1 MSVEQAAG
9 SRRRT
14 GLGIG
19 LALGSAA
26 AFGTSGTFG
35 TVLIDAGWSPTAV
48 VLMRV
53 SVAAL
58 ILAVPAAFALRGHW
72 RDLRRSSPTVL
83 IYGTFAVAGAQVCYF
98 QAIQRLSVGVA
109 LLLEYMGVIVVVGW
123 MWLRHGRRPRRLTVA
138 GSLLSVLGLVL
149 VLDLWGGVHLDP
161 IGVLWGLGAAFGLAA
176 YFVMSARVDDA
187 MPPVAMA
194 ASGLAVGGVIL
205 GVLGVTGVM
214 PLVATFGSVTL
225 GGVSVSWVVPMLG
238 LAVVAAAFA
247 YVIGIFA
254 ARELGATLASFVGL
268 TEVVFAV
275 LFAWLF
281 LDQLP
286 RPIQLIGG
294 ALIVAGVALVRID
307 ELGRDRQESRQLAE
321 IAG

>member
-1 MSVEQAAG
+1 MSVQQAVE
-9 SRRRT
+9 SEPRT

-26 AFGTSGTFG
+26 AFGTSGTFA
-35 TVLIDAGWSPTAV
+35 TVLIDDGWSPTAV
-48 VLMRV
+48 VLVRV
-53 SVAAL
+53 AVAAL
-58 ILAVPAAFALRGHW
+58 ILAGPAAFALRGHW
-72 RDLRRSSPTVL
+72 RDLRRSTPSVL
-83 IYGTFAVAGAQVCYF
+83 LYGTFAVAGAQVCYF

-123 MWLRHGRRPRRLTVA
+123 MWVRHGKRPRRLTVG
-138 GSLLSVLGLVL
+138 GSLLAVLGLAL
-149 VLDLWGGVHLDP
+149 VLDLWGGVTLDP
-161 IGVLWGLGAAFGLAA
+161 IGVLWGLGAALGLAA
-176 YFVMSARVDDA
+176 YFVMSSKVDDA

-194 ASGLAVGGVIL
+194 ASGLAVGAVIL
-205 GVLGVTGVM
+205 GLLGLTGVM
-214 PLVATFGSVTL
+214 PLAATFGSVTL
-225 GGVSVSWVVPMLG
+225 GGMTVSWLVPILG
-238 LAVVAAAFA
+238 LSVVAAAFA

-281 LDQLP
+281 VDELP
-286 RPIQLIGG
+286 RPVQLVGG
-294 ALIVAGVALVRID
+294 ALIVAGVALVRLD
-307 ELGRDRQESRQLAE
+307 ELGRDRGSRAQLAE

>member
-1 MSVEQAAG
+1 MGAEQTVKG
-9 SRRRT
+9 GRRV
-14 GLGIG
+14 GLGFG

-35 TVLIDAGWSPTAV
+35 TVLIDAGWSPSAV

-53 SVAAL
+53 ALASL
-58 ILAVPAAFALRGHW
+58 ILAVPAIVALRGRW
-72 RDLRRSSPTVL
+72 GDLRRSTPTVL
-83 IYGTFAVAGAQVCYF
+83 IYGTFAVAGAQICYF

-123 MWLRHGRRPRRLTVA
+123 MWLRHGQQPRRLTVG
-138 GSLLSVLGLVL
+138 GSALAVIGLAL
-149 VLDLWGGVHLDP
+149 VLDLWGGVRLDP
-161 IGVLWGLGAAFGLAA
+161 IGILWGLGAAFGLAA
-176 YFVMSARVDDA
+176 YFVMSSKADDA

-194 ASGLAVGGVIL
+194 ASGLAVGAVMLAI
-205 GVLGVTGVM
+205 LGVTGVM
-214 PLVATFGSVTL
+214 PLVATFGSVTM
-225 GGVSVSWVVPMLG
+225 GGMTMSWLIPMLG
-238 LAVVAAAFA
+238 LSVIAAAFA

-254 ARELGATLASFVGL
+254 ARMLGATLASFVGL

-281 LDQLP
+281 VDELP
-286 RPIQLIGG
+286 RPIQLVGG

-307 ELGRDRQESRQLAE
+307 EMSRDRGARAQLAE
-321 IAG
+321 VAG